1 MLCKQRHDSGRSTST
16 WYLNLVKLL
25 ESCGIN
31 NVPEESENI
40 KAVVK
45 TMHMSLKC
53 EYITKWKSAV
63 EESRK
68 CGTLYK
74 HIKTIFEFEYYL
86 NNLPHNLRIAIARIR
101 TSNHRLPIETG
112 RYGQNRVP
120 REERVCTKCDSGQ
133 VGDEYHF
140 ILVCSSP
147 ILKALREK
155 SIPPFIDSTQTWIS

>member
-1 MLCKQRHDSGRSTST
+1 M
-16 WYLNLVKLL
+16 
-25 ESCGIN
+25 
-31 NVPEESENI
+31 ESENI

-45 TMHMSLKC
+45 IMHESLKS
-53 EYITKWKSAV
+53 EYITKWKAEV

-86 NNLPHNLRIAIARIR
+86 NNLPHNLRLAMAKIR

-112 RYGQNRVP
+112 RYRQNRVP
-120 REERVCTKCDSGQ
+120 REERLCTKCDSGQ

-140 ILVCSSP
+140 ILVCSNP

-155 SIPPFIDSTQTWIS
+155 YIPPFYRFNPNMDKLKELFCNRGRKLFKLARFVQEGLKLY